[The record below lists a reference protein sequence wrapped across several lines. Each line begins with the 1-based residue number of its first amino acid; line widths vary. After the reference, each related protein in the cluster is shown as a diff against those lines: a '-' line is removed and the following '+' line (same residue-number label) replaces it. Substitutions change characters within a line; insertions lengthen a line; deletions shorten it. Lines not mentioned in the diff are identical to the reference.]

1 MEETLNMNKQNAV
14 LAATLWLA
22 TGMAGAAEAP
32 AKVCLIAGWENP
44 ASVCTAHTRSITA
57 TCFIC
62 HGPNGK
68 STAAIPGL
76 AGLDKDYLVAALKDF
91 RDGKRESTVMKRY
104 ALGYTDS
111 EYEEIAE
118 FFAGVKYP
126 VLAEGAPGKPHPAK
140 P

>member
-1 MEETLNMNKQNAV
+1 MKKHKAA

-22 TGMAGAAEAP
+22 CGLAGAAETA

-62 HGPNGK
+62 HGPNGM
-68 STAAIPGL
+68 STTAIPGL
-76 AGLDKDYLVAALKDF
+76 AGLDRDYLVAAMKEF
-91 RDGKRESTVMKRY
+91 RDGKRESSVMRKY
-104 ALGYTDS
+104 ALGYTES

-118 FFAGVKYP
+118 FFAGVRYP
-126 VLAEGAPGKPHPAK
+126 ALAEGAAAPAATAR

>member
-1 MEETLNMNKQNAV
+1 MNKFDAV
-14 LAATLWLA
+14 LAATLWLV
-22 TGMAGAAEAP
+22 TGMAGAAEVP
-32 AKVCLIAGWENP
+32 AKSCLIAGRENP
-44 ASVCTAHTRSITA
+44 ASVCAAHTRSIAA

-76 AGLDKDYLVAALKDF
+76 AGLDEAYLVAAMKDF
-91 RDGKRESTVMKRY
+91 RDGKRESTVMKKY

-111 EYEEIAE
+111 EYEEIAK
-118 FFAGVKYP
+118 FFAGIKYP
-126 VLAEGAPGKPHPAK
+126 ALAEGAPGKPHIAK